1 MPAGGASRDPGFQA
15 VIDWQ
20 PLRLLTTY
28 RLALASLLIAL
39 YFALMDSNPFN
50 VELSGL
56 FETTLFAYL
65 LFGVAA
71 GLAARA
77 RWPGYELQAL
87 VQVLADIAA
96 IALLLHATGG
106 VASALS
112 VLLVVA
118 VVFGTLVLPGRLA
131 YLFAAVATL
140 AVLIETGITSLLP
153 DTAGAGA
160 VTRAGL
166 VGAVLFMAA
175 GLTHLLVV
183 RARESAALAARRG
196 VDLANLEQL
205 NRYIVQQLESGLLV
219 IDQHQYVH
227 LANDYARRLL
237 NLNDDRP
244 QRLEHAAPRL
254 AEQFRNWAADHQWQ
268 PQPIQSSDASTSLI
282 PRFSALTTSE
292 GRGALILLDDSVRLA
307 QQSQQLKLASLGRLT
322 ASIAHEIRNP
332 LGAISHA
339 AQLLG
344 ESDQLTSADQRLT
357 GIIERHTRRVNT
369 IIEDV
374 LQLSRGSA
382 SHPQRLQLDQWLPT
396 FREDFTQSRGI
407 DHAHL
412 ELDIASSPLA
422 LQVDP
427 GHLHQV
433 LTNLCENALRH
444 CPDRDAPVV
453 LHAWQDDHGAVVVEV
468 VDKGPGIDPDTAE
481 KMFEPFFTTAASGTG
496 LGLYIARELCELN
509 QARLSYRPDPDG
521 GSRFRIQFSQSAA

>member
-1 MPAGGASRDPGFQA
+1 MPASGASRNPGLQA
-15 VIDWQ
+15 AIDWQ
-20 PLRLLTTY
+20 PLRLLTVY
-28 RLALASLLIAL
+28 RLTLAGLLIVL
-39 YFALMDSNPFN
+39 YFALKDSNPFN
-50 VELSGL
+50 VELPGL
-56 FETTLFAYL
+56 FEATLLAYL
-65 LFGVAA
+65 LFGAAA

-77 RWPGYELQAL
+77 QWPGYELQAL
-87 VQVLADIAA
+87 VQVLTDIAT
-96 IALLLHATGG
+96 ITLLLHATGG

-112 VLLVVA
+112 VLMVIA

-131 YLFAAVATL
+131 YLFAAIATL
-140 AVLIETGITSLLP
+140 AVLLETGIASLLP
-153 DTAGAGA
+153 ENTNADHL
-160 VTRAGL
+160 TRAGL

-175 GLTHLLVV
+175 GLTHLLVI

-219 IDQHQYVH
+219 IDPHQYIH
-227 LANDYARRLL
+227 LANDNARRLL
-237 NLNDDRP
+237 DMNDDRP
-244 QRLEHAAPRL
+244 QRLEHASPRL
-254 AEQFRNWAADHQWQ
+254 AEQFRQWSADHQWQ
-268 PQPIQSSDASTSLI
+268 PQPIQSSDASSSLI

-292 GRGALILLDDSVRLA
+292 GKGALVMLDDSVRLA

-339 AQLLG
+339 AQLLN
-344 ESDQLTSADQRLT
+344 ESDQLTSGDRRLT
-357 GIIERHTRRVNT
+357 EIIERHTRRVNS
-369 IIEDV
+369 IIENV
-374 LQLSRGSA
+374 LQISRGSA
-382 SHPQRLQLDQWLPT
+382 SHPQPVELGEWLRT
-396 FREDFTQSRGI
+396 FHEEFTHSQGI
-407 DHAHL
+407 DRAHVQ
-412 ELDIASSPLA
+412 LDIAPGPLA

-444 CPDRDAPVV
+444 CADQDTPVV
-453 LHAWQDDHGAVVVEV
+453 LRAGHDDHGMVGLEV
-468 VDKGPGIDPDTAE
+468 IDKGPGIDPDTAE

-509 QARLSYRPDPDG
+509 QARLSYRPGPEG